1 MSTGVIIPIYYF
13 INSVW
18 VVVAPYSHRQLELSY
33 FIVLAKIASDM
44 IIGHSCV
51 FFLNYLLMSFVH
63 FYIGVFVYFLTYI
76 FWRLILFQLNV
87 LQIYLTGLWLIF
99 LLYDILQWK
108 IILNF
113 NVKLFRY
120 LSNNFLYGIWVF
132 YIKTFPILWSEV
144 ILLYWF

>member
-1 MSTGVIIPIYYF
+1 MSCCCSIPTPAIRIIIFYSSGK
-13 INSVW
+13 NSLRYDYW
-18 VVVAPYSHRQLELSY
+18 PFKCS
-33 FIVLAKIASDM
+33 
-44 IIGHSCV
+44 
-51 FFLNYLLMSFVH
+51 FLNYLLTSFVH

-113 NVKLFRY
+113 NVKLFWY